1 MYTVY
6 ILWSKKDNRS
16 YVGYTNNIERRLN
29 DHNSG
34 KVKSTKNRTPF
45 VVIHTEQYAT
55 KSDAIAKEL
64 WYKSSVGRKSMR
76 KLFN

>member
-55 KSDAIAKEL
+55 KK
-64 WYKSSVGRKSMR
+64 
-76 KLFN
+76 